1 MFKYILK
8 RLGATVIVVLVVSLI
23 AFFLLRLA
31 PGNPARMM
39 LPDDATEEEI
49 AAMEVRLGLDKSVYL
64 QYFIWFGNVLR
75 GDFGTSINYSRPCI
89 SVILERLP
97 NTLFMALMG
106 SIVAIIIAIPLGI
119 IAGVHQGTGLDLGC
133 MFFALIFQS
142 MSTVWLAVF
151 LVLVFAVKL
160 HWLPAFGVGGFKYV
174 ILPAL
179 TIGLPQ
185 AASTCRMAR
194 SGMVDV
200 LREDYIVATR
210 ARGIRDSVINVKYA
224 FKNALIPVITLVGG
238 SVAAYLGG
246 AIVTEQIFNW
256 PGMGQL
262 MSMSINNRDYPM
274 VQAILLVT
282 ATGIALVHL
291 AIDLIN
297 SAVDR
302 RIVFSS
308 K

>member
-64 QYFIWFGNVLR
+64 QYFIWFGNVLQ

-302 RIVFSS
+302 RIVLSS

>member
-1 MFKYILK
+1 M
-8 RLGATVIVVLVVSLI
+8 
-23 AFFLLRLA
+23 
-31 PGNPARMM
+31 
-39 LPDDATEEEI
+39 
-49 AAMEVRLGLDKSVYL
+49 
-64 QYFIWFGNVLR
+64 
-75 GDFGTSINYSRPCI
+75 
-89 SVILERLP
+89 
-97 NTLFMALMG
+97 
-106 SIVAIIIAIPLGI
+106 
-119 IAGVHQGTGLDLGC
+119 
-133 MFFALIFQS
+133 
-142 MSTVWLAVF
+142 
-151 LVLVFAVKL
+151 
-160 HWLPAFGVGGFKYV
+160 
-174 ILPAL
+174 
-179 TIGLPQ
+179 
-185 AASTCRMAR
+185 
-194 SGMVDV
+194 
-200 LREDYIVATR
+200 REDYIVATR

-302 RIVFSS
+302 RIVLSS

>member
-224 FKNALIPVITLVGG
+224 FKNALIPVSTLVGG

-302 RIVFSS
+302 RIVLSS

>member
-302 RIVFSS
+302 RIVLSS

>member
-49 AAMEVRLGLDKSVYL
+49 AAMEVRLGLDKSVFL

-210 ARGIRDSVINVKYA
+210 ARSIRDSVINVKYA

-302 RIVFSS
+302 RIVLSS

>member
-1 MFKYILK
+1 MGRYILK
-8 RLGATVIVVLVVSLI
+8 RLGATVVVVLVVSII

-39 LPDDATEEEI
+39 LPDSATEEEI
-49 AAMEVRLGLDKSVYL
+49 AAMEVRLGLDQPL
-64 QYFIWFGNVLR
+64 FIQYFTWVGNILK
-75 GDFGTSINYSRPCI
+75 GDFGTSIQYGRPCI
-89 SVILERLP
+89 DIILERLP
-97 NTLFMALMG
+97 NTIFMALIG

-119 IAGVHQGTGLDLGC
+119 IAGVHQGKGLDLGC

-151 LVLVFAVKL
+151 LVLVFSVNL
-160 HWLPAFGVGGFKYV
+160 QWLPAFGTGGFKYV

-200 LREDYIVATR
+200 LREDYITATR
-210 ARGIRDSVINVKYA
+210 ARGIREAAINAKYA

-238 SVAAYLGG
+238 SVATYLGG

-256 PGMGQL
+256 PGLGQL
-262 MSMSINNRDYPM
+262 MSMSVNLRDYPL

-282 ATGIALVHL
+282 SANIALIHL
-291 AIDLIN
+291 LIDIIN
-297 SAVDR
+297 SLVDR
-302 RIVFSS
+302 RIVLA
-308 K
+308 KK

>member
-185 AASTCRMAR
+185 AANTCRMAR

>member
-49 AAMEVRLGLDKSVYL
+49 AAMEVRLGLDKSVFL

-302 RIVFSS
+302 RIVLSS

>member
-49 AAMEVRLGLDKSVYL
+49 AAMEVRLGLDKSVFL
-64 QYFIWFGNVLR
+64 QYFIWFGNVLQ

-282 ATGIALVHL
+282 AMGIALVHL

-302 RIVFSS
+302 RIVLSS

>member
-49 AAMEVRLGLDKSVYL
+49 AAMEVRLGLDKSVFL
-64 QYFIWFGNVLR
+64 QYFIWFGNVLQ

-297 SAVDR
+297 STVDR
-302 RIVFSS
+302 RIVLSS